1 MPGYFCLIDSV
12 SSQGF
17 PVTTFLVFC
26 LNIQQLLWLSP
37 ALWLLVFPR
46 FTFLNPLNLCG
57 GETTN
62 SGCNWNN
69 NHLPSSLVLFLTTT
83 VIAGQQK
90 CFMNNCRFFTRNIEK
105 HYSGG
110 HNLIKSGIFTA
121 SSRTKNPP
129 SSHGV
134 LSLCEP
140 MHSHDFTHH
149 VHTDNLRLFS
159 QPRFL
164 SWVPRSDAH
173 IWAGNVCSEV
183 L

>member
-110 HNLIKSGIFTA
+110 SQFNQIRNFYCFIKDKKST
-121 SSRTKNPP
+121 
-129 SSHGV
+129 
-134 LSLCEP
+134 
-140 MHSHDFTHH
+140 
-149 VHTDNLRLFS
+149 LFS
-159 QPRFL
+159 RCTLLVWANAF
-164 SWVPRSDAH
+164 SWLHPSRAY
-173 IWAGNVCSEV
+173 W
-183 L
+183 